1 VSVAGPCRIV
11 ITGIGVVSP
20 LGNDSAT
27 LWRRLLSGSTAARD
41 WRDLADE
48 GHRCATACRIE
59 NFEAEPLRRGRT
71 LAVAAAKQAVTQAA
85 LASPTVSTAGVY
97 IGSTLGESAA
107 FEQAAEGIG
116 EAIDLSQYMVPSFTE
131 GVRAHYG
138 CDGPRASL
146 ATACAAGNYA
156 VGAALSAL
164 RRGDCDVALAG
175 GVEPFSRLSMVG
187 FSRARAMASNG
198 CRPFDAARSGMLLGE
213 GAAMFVM
220 ERADA
225 ALARG
230 ATPLAEV
237 VALGLS
243 CDAHHPTAPRLD
255 GSGMRQAM
263 EQALMAAA
271 ITIRDVDWINAHGSG
286 TRASDAAEARALHD
300 LFGEKEAVP
309 PVSGSKGAL
318 GHALGAASGLE
329 LAICVEG
336 LRAQTVPPTAG
347 HERPDADFGISCT
360 REPLSRHLQWV
371 INNAFAFGGLNSAL
385 LLRAW
390 EER

>member
-1 VSVAGPCRIV
+1 LNAEPRIV
-11 ITGIGVVSP
+11 ITGVGVVSP
-20 LGNDSAT
+20 LGRDSTT
-27 LWRRLLSGSTAARD
+27 LWRQLLRGDTAMRD
-41 WRDLADE
+41 WPDLAAE

-59 NFEAEPLRRGRT
+59 DFECEPLRRGRA
-71 LAVAAAKQAVTQAA
+71 LAVAAAEQAVTQAA
-85 LASPTVSTAGVY
+85 LNVAAAAGVY
-97 IGSTLGESAA
+97 VGSTLGESSA
-107 FEQAAEGIG
+107 FEQAAEG
-116 EAIDLSQYMVPSFTE
+116 EAIDLSQYTVPSFTE
-131 GVRAHYG
+131 GVRARFG
-138 CDGPRASL
+138 CRGPRASL

-156 VGAALSAL
+156 IGAALSAL
-164 RRGDCDVALAG
+164 RRGDCDLALAG

-225 ALARG
+225 ARARG
-230 ATPLAEV
+230 AVPLAEV

-243 CDAHHPTAPRLD
+243 CDAHHPTAPRPD
-255 GSGMRQAM
+255 GSGMRYAM
-263 EQALMAAA
+263 EQALAEAGIA
-271 ITIRDVDWINAHGSG
+271 TRDVDWINAHGSG
-286 TRASDAAEARALHD
+286 TRASDAAEARALHN
-300 LFGEKEAVP
+300 LFGEKLP

-318 GHALGAASGLE
+318 GHALGAASALE

-347 HERPDADFGISCT
+347 YERPDAEFGIVCT
-360 REPLSRHLQWV
+360 REPLRKRLRWV
-371 INNAFAFGGLNSAL
+371 MNNAFAFGGLNSAL

-390 EER
+390 EGE